1 MRCSGDEAKES
12 RLRWLGLVQRK
23 DSDYISKRM
32 PRLELAGRRPRRRP
46 KRRLVDVVN
55 DNIKLVDGREED
67 AEDRVR

>member
-1 MRCSGDEAKES
+1 
-12 RLRWLGLVQRK
+12 
-23 DSDYISKRM
+23 M

-55 DNIKLVDGREED
+55 DNIKLVDVREED